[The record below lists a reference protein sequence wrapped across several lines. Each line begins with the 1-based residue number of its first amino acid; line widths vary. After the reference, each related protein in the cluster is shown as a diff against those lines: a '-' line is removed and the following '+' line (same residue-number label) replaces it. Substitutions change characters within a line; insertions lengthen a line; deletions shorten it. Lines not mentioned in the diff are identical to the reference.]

1 MSISRFESYIFYK
14 AIILT
19 ITSIRAEE
27 LTRGFDVF
35 LNLVNNVHLGAKPS
49 KPDRFYNLR
58 SK

>member
-1 MSISRFESYIFYK
+1 M
-14 AIILT
+14 
-19 ITSIRAEE
+19 TSKRAEE

-35 LNLVNNVHLGAKPS
+35 LNLVNKVHLGEKPS